1 MKIENLFPVPLGCTD
16 LGRELTQKELDFF
29 KCTQE
34 SGEKK
39 YNEGNTHTLEHHILD
54 NPELSELK
62 KTLTEKVNL
71 YFRNTYKPTED
82 VEIYITISWINYTET
97 NQYHHS
103 HSHPNSVISGVYY
116 IETDVSDT
124 IIFTSPWPNK
134 LTMYIETNELNQW
147 NSDEWLYPTTKN
159 SVLLFPSKLVHHVDQ
174 VESEKTRISL
184 AFNTF
189 VKGKI
194 GSGDNLTELI
204 IK

>member
-1 MKIENLFPVPLGCTD
+1 MIIEGLFPVPLGCTD
-16 LGRELTQKELDFF
+16 LGRKLTQKELDFF
-29 KCTQE
+29 KRTQE
-34 SGEKK
+34 SGERKN
-39 YNEGNTHTLEHHILD
+39 NEGNTHTLEHYILD

-62 KTLTEKVNL
+62 KDLTEKVNL
-71 YFRNTYKPTED
+71 YFRNTYKAIED

-97 NQYHHS
+97 NQYHHA

-124 IIFTSPWPNK
+124 IIFSSPWPNK
-134 LTMYIETNELNQW
+134 LTMYVETTELNQW
-147 NSDEWLYPTTKN
+147 NSDEWWYPTTEN
-159 SVLLFPSKLVHHVDQ
+159 SVLLFPSKLVHHVNQ

-194 GSGDNLTELI
+194 GGDNLTELI